1 MARGLWS
8 YRKDSLTRLQD
19 RLCFF
24 VTPYVLM
31 SWWLWSTVFI
41 RKKSMILPVPSS
53 DWSPELECDGDG
65 AERGSASAALAPPMS
80 PLSAWGDNSCLSSSL
95 DAPFSFSV
103 SAAELITTVNR
114 TELSYP
120 TGQKYSLEL
129 MFAKFATAKIAKYL
143 NPQKISFNR
152 L

>member
-1 MARGLWS
+1 M
-8 YRKDSLTRLQD
+8 
-19 RLCFF
+19 
-24 VTPYVLM
+24 TPYVM

-114 TELSYP
+114 TELSYV
-120 TGQKYSLEL
+120 TGNDVWASELPAPAMGHRSKNLAVLFDLKFTLLGIMGKQSRVCTWQKYS
-129 MFAKFATAKIAKYL
+129 
-143 NPQKISFNR
+143 
-152 L
+152 